1 MSLSLRRALTY
12 SLNRNP
18 SPSLNARRTLHSS
31 RAMAEVKKTTPKM
44 RQRDIVS
51 SFLCAPPVEE
61 GGQHRGKWAVCSG
74 TIEATDA
81 SPLAAAY
88 REIAEE
94 TQLTPPSISLLRRG
108 RPFTLRD
115 ETISTDWTIHPFA
128 FLLASPDTPI
138 TIDFEHTEYTFVTP
152 SQLSEYDTVPALADT
167 TLRVLPGAEV
177 EDALRTLRSDHTSGA
192 TALATLALL
201 TLRRALLPPLST
213 APTTAVQW
221 RATRLLAWTLAKSAR
236 PAMAPAIEAS
246 VFGALERISFSIGG
260 VGKNYDLKVAMEA
273 LSIEG
278 FREVATKAIEDVM
291 EAREEAVLK
300 LASNFTA
307 CVQHSAGYQAA
318 FTEQRPVT
326 LVILSAS
333 ASVAACVADLARAA
347 AATKMGVRVLVL
359 ESRPGFEG
367 VEIARAVLDL
377 VGSDAEV
384 EMQILTDAGVGWAVG
399 EADFVVLGADRV
411 TGEGDVSNKT
421 GSLAA
426 AGLAPTVGNGC
437 KVVVVC
443 CEEKIMGDD
452 GGGAGLAE
460 AEADGGEENEASEVT
475 AAWPARAKEV
485 GELEG
490 VKVRNPYFEWVPSR
504 FVDVYV
510 TEAGEVGVE
519 GLKKVARERR
529 ELEERL
535 FDGL

>member
-1 MSLSLRRALTY
+1 MSILSPKKIPNAQ
-12 SLNRNP
+12 
-18 SPSLNARRTLHSS
+18 PSLTHTS
-31 RAMAEVKKTTPKM
+31 
-44 RQRDIVS
+44 
-51 SFLCAPPVEE
+51 
-61 GGQHRGKWAVCSG
+61 GKWAVCSG
-74 TIEATDA
+74 TIEPTDA
-81 SPLAAAY
+81 SPLAAAL

-115 ETISTDWTIHPFA
+115 ETIHTDWTIHPFA

-152 SQLSEYDTVPALADT
+152 SELANYDTVPALADT

-177 EDALRTLRSDHTSGA
+177 EDALRTLRADHTSGA

-213 APTTAVQW
+213 APTTPAQW
-221 RATRLLAWTLAKSAR
+221 HATRLLAWTLAKSAR
-236 PAMAPAIEAS
+236 PAMAPAIEAA
-246 VFGALERISFSIGG
+246 VFGALERIALAIGG
-260 VGKNYDLKVAMEA
+260 VGRHGDLKVALEA
-273 LSIEG
+273 LPIEG
-278 FREVATKAIEDVM
+278 FREVASKAVEDVL
-291 EAREEAVLK
+291 EARETAVVK
-300 LASNFTA
+300 LAAEFTA
-307 CVQHSAGYQAA
+307 CVQHSAGYQGA
-318 FTEQRPVT
+318 FTEGRPVT

-333 ASVAACVADLARAA
+333 ASVAACVAELARAS
-347 AATKMGVRVLVL
+347 ATAKMRVRVLVL

-367 VEIARAVLDL
+367 VEIARAVLDM
-377 VGSDAEV
+377 VGGEAEV
-384 EMQILTDAGVGWAVG
+384 EVQILTDAGVGWAVG

-426 AGLAPTVGNGC
+426 AGLAGVVGKGC

-443 CEEKIMGDD
+443 CEEKIMGDE
-452 GGGAGLAE
+452 GGGVGLAE
-460 AEADGGEENEASEVT
+460 AEAEAEGGEENEASEVT
-475 AAWPARAKEV
+475 AAWPARAREV

-510 TEAGEVGVE
+510 TEAGEVGVD
-519 GLKKVARERR
+519 GLEKVARERG

-535 FDGL
+535 FEDI

>member
-1 MSLSLRRALTY
+1 MGCLLWHDRAHRRQPPRGRLPR
-12 SLNRNP
+12 NRRRNP
-18 SPSLNARRTLHSS
+18 TH
-31 RAMAEVKKTTPKM
+31 
-44 RQRDIVS
+44 
-51 SFLCAPPVEE
+51 
-61 GGQHRGKWAVCSG
+61 
-74 TIEATDA
+74 
-81 SPLAAAY
+81 
-88 REIAEE
+88 
-94 TQLTPPSISLLRRG
+94 PPSISLLRRG

-115 ETISTDWTIHPFA
+115 ETINTDWTIHPFA
-128 FLLASPDTPI
+128 FLLASPSTPI

-177 EDALRTLRSDHTSGA
+177 EDALRTLRMDHTSGA

-246 VFGALERISFSIGG
+246 IFEALERIALSIGG
-260 VGKNYDLKVAMEA
+260 VGKSDDFEMALEA
-273 LSIEG
+273 LSIEV

-291 EAREEAVLK
+291 EAREDAVVK

-307 CVQHSAGYQAA
+307 CVQHSPGYQAA
-318 FTEQRPVT
+318 FTEERPVT

-347 AATKMGVRVLVL
+347 AATKMKVRALVL
-359 ESRPGFEG
+359 ESRPRFEG

-377 VGSDAEV
+377 VVKVEV
-384 EMQILTDAGVGWAVG
+384 QILTDAGVGRAVG

-452 GGGAGLAE
+452 GGGEGLAE
-460 AEADGGEENEASEVT
+460 TDGGEENEASEVT

-519 GLKKVARERR
+519 GLKKVARERG
-529 ELEERL
+529 ELEEWL